1 MRSIRRTLI
10 FTLLSAF
17 TLVMFVASLNG
28 YLSSMNKAEGLLDD
42 HLKQLAVALA
52 QSHSVSSAVSEDYVL
67 EFEDLQGPSEI
78 AYQIIELG
86 RVTRRTSNA
95 PTGSWGDMA
104 PGFSYRNFGDFRWRV
119 YALEVSQTKRVVVAE
134 RADVRFVVA
143 ETVVLQSIY
152 PLLVW
157 LPLLAVIT
165 WFIVTWGLRP
175 LAHLSLWIGLKKDND
190 FTPIALEQ
198 TPKELKQI
206 IQSLNDLLGRLG
218 SAFQREKQFGAV
230 AAHELRTPI
239 SVAKVH
245 IHNLRLSLKEE
256 ANLKALDYVDESVGR
271 LQRVVQQML
280 DLSRTQPEVIQTR
293 FDPIDLNAVVQQV
306 CVELWSKFDQKS
318 QSIEFHG
325 AETLPKIIGDGALLG
340 LLFENLLQNANRY
353 TPKGGQV
360 WVETQLLSAGEVTVT
375 VSDSG
380 PGIAKDQ
387 RDMVFNRFYRV
398 HHDNQ
403 PEGVGLGLAIVGQI
417 ARLHRAHID
426 ISSNRLGGANFR
438 VTFPASENLQ

>member
-52 QSHSVSSAVSEDYVL
+52 QSHSVSSEMFEDYVL
-67 EFEDLQGPSEI
+67 EFEDLQGPSMI
-78 AYQIIELG
+78 AYQVIESG

-95 PTGSWGDMA
+95 PTESWA
-104 PGFSYRNFGDFRWRV
+104 EIVSGFSYRNFGDFRWRV
-119 YALEVSQTKRVVVAE
+119 YALEVSEAKRVVVAE
-134 RADVRFVVA
+134 RADLRFVVA

-157 LPLLAVIT
+157 LPILALLT

-175 LAHLSLWIGLKKDND
+175 LAHLSLWIGLKKEND
-190 FTPIALEQ
+190 FTPIAFEQ

-206 IQSLNDLLGRLG
+206 VQSLNGLLGRLG

-256 ANLKALDYVDESVGR
+256 AELKALDYVDESVGR

-293 FDPIDLNAVVQQV
+293 FDPVDLNAVVQQV
-306 CVELWSKFDQKS
+306 CVDLWGKFDQKS
-318 QSIEFHG
+318 QTIEFHD
-325 AETLPKIIGDGALLG
+325 AATLPKITGDGALLS

-353 TPKGGQV
+353 TPQGGQIC
-360 WVETQLLSAGEVTVT
+360 VETQCLPSGKIAVTVN
-375 VSDSG
+375 DSG
-380 PGIAKDQ
+380 PGIAEDQ

-417 ARLHRAHID
+417 ARLHHAHVD
-426 ISSNRLGGANFR
+426 ISSNRLGGAKFT
-438 VTFPASENLQ
+438 VTFPAPGHNQ

>member
-1 MRSIRRTLI
+1 MKSIRRTLI
-10 FTLLSAF
+10 VTLLSAF
-17 TLVMFVASLNG
+17 TLVMFIASLNG
-28 YLSSMNKAEGLLDD
+28 YLTSMNKAEGLLDD

-67 EFEDLQGPSEI
+67 EFDDLQGPSEI
-78 AYQIIELG
+78 AYQIIDSG
-86 RVTRRTSNA
+86 RVIRRTSNA
-95 PTGSWGDMA
+95 PREVWARSE
-104 PGFSYRNFGDFRWRV
+104 PGFSYQNFGDFRWRV
-119 YALEVSQTKRVVVAE
+119 YVLEISEHIRAVVAE

-157 LPLLAVIT
+157 LPVLALLT

-206 IQSLNDLLGRLG
+206 IESLNGLLGRLG
-218 SAFQREKQFGAV
+218 GAFQREKQFGAV

-245 IHNLRLSLKEE
+245 IHNLRLSLQEE
-256 ANLKALDYVDESVGR
+256 ADLKALDYVEESVGR

-293 FDPIDLNAVVQQV
+293 FDPVDLNAIVQKA
-306 CVELWSKFDQKS
+306 CIDLWSKFDQKS
-318 QSIEFHG
+318 QNIEFHA
-325 AETLPKIIGDGALLG
+325 AEALPKITGDGDLLG
-340 LLFENLLQNANRY
+340 LLIENLLQNANRY
-353 TPKGGQV
+353 TPRGGKIC
-360 WVETQLLSAGEVTVT
+360 VETVCSSSGDAQVV
-375 VSDSG
+375 VNDSG
-380 PGIAKDQ
+380 PGIAEDQ
-387 RDMVFNRFYRV
+387 REMVFNRFYRV
-398 HHDNQ
+398 HQDGQ
-403 PEGVGLGLAIVGQI
+403 PDGVGLGLAIVGQI

-426 ISSNRLGGANFR
+426 IGQSRAGGARFT
-438 VTFPASENLQ
+438 VTFPSVGQN

>member
-1 MRSIRRTLI
+1 MKSIRRTLI
-10 FTLLSAF
+10 VTLLSAF
-17 TLVMFVASLNG
+17 TLVMFIASLNG
-28 YLSSMNKAEGLLDD
+28 YLASMSQTEGLLDD

-52 QSHSVSSAVSEDYVL
+52 QSHSASAAVSEDYVL

-78 AYQIIELG
+78 AYQIIEAG

-95 PTGSWGDMA
+95 PAQAWGGVDA
-104 PGFSYRNFGDFRWRV
+104 GFSYLNFGDYRWRV
-119 YALEVSQTKRVVVAE
+119 YALDVTDARRVIVLE

-152 PLLVW
+152 PLLVG
-157 LPLLAVIT
+157 LSLLALLT

-175 LAHLSLWIGLKKDND
+175 LAHLSLWIGLKKEND

-198 TPKELKQI
+198 TPAELKQI
-206 IQSLNDLLGRLG
+206 IHSLNGLLGRLG
-218 SAFQREKQFGAV
+218 GAFQREKQFGAV

-256 ANLKALDYVDESVGR
+256 ANLKALDFVDESVGR

-293 FDPIDLNAVVQQV
+293 FDPVDLNAVVQKV
-306 CVELWSKFDQKS
+306 CVDLWGKFDQKS
-318 QSIEFHG
+318 QNIEFDS
-325 AETLPKIIGDGALLG
+325 AEQLPRIPGDGALLS

-353 TPKGGQV
+353 TPEGGQV
-360 WVETQLLSAGEVTVT
+360 IVETRTTTSGDVVVVVQ
-375 VSDSG
+375 DSG
-380 PGIAKDQ
+380 PGIAEDQ
-387 RDMVFNRFYRV
+387 REAVFKRFYRV
-398 HHDNQ
+398 HQDGLA
-403 PEGVGLGLAIVGQI
+403 EGVGLGLAIVGQI

-426 ISSNRLGGANFR
+426 IGTSSMGGASFS
-438 VTFPASENLQ
+438 VTFPAPEAFA

>member
-17 TLVMFVASLNG
+17 TLVMFIASLNG
-28 YLSSMNKAEGLLDD
+28 YLASMNKAEGLLDD

-52 QSHSVSSAVSEDYVL
+52 QSHSVSSETFEDYVL
-67 EFEDLQGPSEI
+67 EFDDLEGPSMI
-78 AYQIIELG
+78 AYQIIESG
-86 RVTRRTSNA
+86 RVIRRTSNA
-95 PTGSWGDMA
+95 PIDSWSDVVLGL
-104 PGFSYRNFGDFRWRV
+104 SYRNFGDFRWRV
-119 YALEVSQTKRVVVAE
+119 YALDVSETKRVVVAE

-143 ETVVLQSIY
+143 ETVVLESIY

-157 LPLLAVIT
+157 LPLLAVLT

-175 LAHLSLWIGLKKDND
+175 LAHLSLWIGLKKEND

-198 TPKELKQI
+198 TPKELSQI
-206 IQSLNDLLGRLG
+206 VQSLNGLLGRLG
-218 SAFQREKQFGAV
+218 NAFQREKQFGAV

-293 FDPIDLNAVVQQV
+293 FDPVDLNVVMQQV
-306 CVELWSKFDQKS
+306 CVDMWSKFDQKE
-318 QSIEFHG
+318 QTIEFHG
-325 AETLPKIIGDGALLG
+325 AEALPRISGDGALLS

-353 TPKGGQV
+353 TPRGGQIC
-360 WVETQLLSAGEVTVT
+360 VETRCLPTEEIVITVN
-375 VSDSG
+375 DSG
-380 PGIAKDQ
+380 PGIAEDQ
-387 RDMVFNRFYRV
+387 RDMVFKRFYRV

-426 ISSNRLGGANFR
+426 VANNRLGGASFT
-438 VTFPASENLQ
+438 VTFPAPERLQ

>member
-1 MRSIRRTLI
+1 
-10 FTLLSAF
+10 
-17 TLVMFVASLNG
+17 MFIASLNG
-28 YLSSMNKAEGLLDD
+28 YLTSMNKAEGLLDD

-52 QSHSVSSAVSEDYVL
+52 QSHSSHTMVAEDYVL
-67 EFEDLQGPSEI
+67 EFEDLEGPSVI
-78 AYQIIELG
+78 AYQIIESG
-86 RVTRRTSNA
+86 QVVRRTSNA
-95 PTGSWGDMA
+95 PTEIWGEISS
-104 PGFSYRNFGDFRWRV
+104 GFSYRNFGDFRWRV
-119 YALEVSQTKRVVVAE
+119 YALDVVESKRVVVAE

-143 ETVVLQSIY
+143 EAVVLQSIY

-157 LPLLAVIT
+157 LPLLALLT
-165 WFIVTWGLRP
+165 WLIVTWGLRP
-175 LAHLSLWIGLKKDND
+175 LAHLSLWIGLKKEND

-206 IQSLNDLLGRLG
+206 VQSLNGLLGRLG

-293 FDPIDLNAVVQQV
+293 FDRVDLNAVVQQV
-306 CVELWSKFDQKS
+306 CVDLWGKFDQKS
-318 QSIEFHG
+318 QTIEFHG
-325 AETLPKIIGDGALLG
+325 AQTLPKITGDGALLS

-353 TPKGGQV
+353 TPEGGQIC
-360 WVETQLLSAGEVTVT
+360 VETQGLSTGEVVVT
-375 VSDSG
+375 VNDSG
-380 PGIAKDQ
+380 PGIAEDQ

-426 ISSNRLGGANFR
+426 ISSNRLGGASFS
-438 VTFPASENLQ
+438 VTFPGAENL

>member
-1 MRSIRRTLI
+1 
-10 FTLLSAF
+10 
-17 TLVMFVASLNG
+17 MFIASLNG
-28 YLSSMNKAEGLLDD
+28 YVSSMNKAEGLLDD

-52 QSHSVSSAVSEDYVL
+52 QSHNVSSETYEDYVL
-67 EFEDLQGPSEI
+67 EFDDLEGPSII
-78 AYQIIELG
+78 AYQIIDSG
-86 RVTRRTSNA
+86 RIIRRTSNA
-95 PTGSWGDMA
+95 PTDSWNDIVS
-104 PGFSYRNFGDFRWRV
+104 GFSYRNFGDFRWRV
-119 YALEVSQTKRVVVAE
+119 YALEVSKTKRVVVAE

-143 ETVVLQSIY
+143 ETVVLESIY

-157 LPLLAVIT
+157 LPLLALLT

-198 TPKELKQI
+198 TPKELSQI
-206 IQSLNDLLGRLG
+206 VQSLNGLLGRLG

-256 ANLKALDYVDESVGR
+256 ANLKALDYVDDSVGR

-280 DLSRTQPEVIQTR
+280 DLSRTQPELIQTR
-293 FDPIDLNAVVQQV
+293 FELVDLNTVVQQV
-306 CVELWSKFDQKS
+306 CVDMWSKFDQKE

-325 AETLPKIIGDGALLG
+325 AEALPKITGDEALLS

-360 WVETQLLSAGEVTVT
+360 CVETQFMTSGELT
-375 VSDSG
+375 VSVNDSG
-380 PGIAKDQ
+380 PGIAEDQ
-387 RDMVFNRFYRV
+387 RDMVFQRFYRV

-426 ISSNRLGGANFR
+426 ISNHRLGGASFK
-438 VTFPASENLQ
+438 VTFPAPENLQ